1 MSPVEER
8 CPEQELGFRNTKLL
22 QQQQL
27 QQPNS
32 NDDVVLVAAVYGNKI
47 YEYWHQFPASNV
59 CPLFS
64 LKNTHCS

>member
-1 MSPVEER
+1 MLSQ
-8 CPEQELGFRNTKLL
+8 EQELGFRNTKLL
-22 QQQQL
+22 QQL

-32 NDDVVLVAAVYGNKI
+32 NDDVVLVAGYQNKI